1 MECVGEMPS
10 VQRAHDTLRKN
21 GISVLTISVDGT
33 GEQAV
38 KPFMAKHKYT
48 VPALTDQ
55 RMDVTRGFGVRGVPS
70 TVVVDRNGMIVASG
84 FGPYNVDS
92 TEFRQYVQKL
102 AAAK

>member
-21 GISVLTISVDGT
+21 GIAVLTVSLDGA

-55 RMDVTRGFGVRGVPS
+55 RMEVARGFGVRGVPS
-70 TVVVDRNGMIVASG
+70 TVVVDRKGMIIASG
-84 FGPYNVDS
+84 FGPYDIDS
-92 TEFRQYVQKL
+92 VEFRQYVQRL
-102 AAAK
+102 AAVK